1 MILVTGAQG
10 QLGLS
15 LKKLIDP
22 QHVIFTDVKENGDIK
37 ELDITSYEHVEQVI
51 ADNKITTVINCA
63 GYTSVDSAETN
74 IDLAY
79 RVNALGPRN
88 ISLACAKHGAS
99 VIQISS
105 DYIFDGNNFKPYTE
119 TDKPNPLSVY
129 GQTKLE
135 GELFVLKNAPNCV
148 IIRSS
153 WLYSEFGRNFVRSII
168 GLARKQ
174 EEIKVIYD
182 QIGTP
187 TYAGDLA
194 AIIEGLIPVV
204 KNGVKKIYHYSDE
217 GVCSWYGLAREV
229 VSLKGINCEVLPIES
244 QDYPGSAKRPHYS
257 VLSKA
262 KIKKEFG
269 IKIPYWRDSLKN
281 AIDKIDE

>member
-22 QHVIFTDVKENGDIK
+22 QHVIFTDLKENGDIK

-88 ISLACAKHGAS
+88 IALASAKHGAS

-119 TDKPNPLSVY
+119 TDKPHPLSVY

-174 EEIKVIYD
+174 SEIKVIYD

-229 VSLKGINCEVLPIES
+229 VSLKGINCEVLPTES
-244 QDYPGSAKRPHYS
+244 QDYPGAAARPHYS

>member
-88 ISLACAKHGAS
+88 IALASAKHGAS

-174 EEIKVIYD
+174 SEIKVIYD

-204 KNGVKKIYHYSDE
+204 KNGVKKIYHYSNE
-217 GVCSWYGLAREV
+217 GVCSWYGLAREA

-281 AIDKIDE
+281 AIDKIEE

>member
-15 LKKLIDP
+15 LKKIIDP
-22 QHVIFTDVKENGDIK
+22 QRVIFTDVKENGDIK
-37 ELDITSYEHVEQVI
+37 ELDITSYEHVEQIV

-88 ISLACAKHGAS
+88 IALACAKHGAS

-174 EEIKVIYD
+174 SEIKVIYD

-204 KNGVKKIYHYSDE
+204 KNGVKKIYHYSNE

-229 VSLKGINCEVLPIES
+229 VGLKGINCEVLPIES

-281 AIDKIDE
+281 AIDKIEE